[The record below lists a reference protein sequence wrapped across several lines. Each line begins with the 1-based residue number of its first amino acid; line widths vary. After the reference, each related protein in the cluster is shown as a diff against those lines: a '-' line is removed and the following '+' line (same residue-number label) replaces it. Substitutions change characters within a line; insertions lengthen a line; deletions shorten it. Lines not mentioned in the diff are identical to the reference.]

1 MNQYLL
7 ERMKEASTWRGIIY
21 VLTAAG
27 VPVAPAMA
35 EQIIAAGMAVAG
47 VIGILSKDKPK

>member
-1 MNQYLL
+1 MKSYLL
-7 ERMKEASTWRGIIY
+7 ERLKEASTWRGIIL

-35 EQIIAAGMAVAG
+35 EQIIAAGIGVAG